1 MVMNQIN
8 IACKK
13 FILTEASER
22 VDDFISK
29 KHPSFRRRLPNKAQH
44 FVLAL
49 SVVSITNKNFNDPK
63 NDKPSAK

>member
-22 VDDFISK
+22 VDDFISGITLPFGEDSQI
-29 KHPSFRRRLPNKAQH
+29 KHNTLF
-44 FVLAL
+44 
-49 SVVSITNKNFNDPK
+49 
-63 NDKPSAK
+63 